1 MEYFTLTTKTTGQD
15 PAATAAALQQAW
27 DACAEVPCPKC
38 HVPAGQYCRDR
49 TGGVLYVTRFHRPRQ
64 DAAGVP
70 SVLGPVGI
78 HGLSWAKGT
87 GRYRWDDRR
96 IPAAR

>member
-1 MEYFTLTTKTTGQD
+1 MEYFTLTANTVGQD
-15 PAATAAALQQAW
+15 SAATEAALRQAW
-27 DACAEVPCPKC
+27 NACAEVACPKC
-38 HVPAGQYCRDR
+38 HVSAGQYCRDR
-49 TGGVLYVTRFHRPRQ
+49 ARGAWWVTRFHRPRQ
-64 DAAGVP
+64 DAAAVP

-87 GRYRWDDRR
+87 GAFTWDPRR